1 MELKDRFLEIVAG
14 VKRPGM
20 EGLLQW
26 LEDSDFYTAPASSRF
41 HGAYA
46 GGLLEHSLH
55 VYDELLRL
63 LKAYPEV
70 PCSMETAA
78 VIALFH
84 DVCKVNMYVSEK
96 RNRKNDQGIWE
107 QYDAYKIQEK
117 FKFGGHGSKSVFLLQ
132 NFIQLSPEEAVAINC
147 HMGAWENEHCG
158 DSWSQFPLGLLLHV
172 ADCAATYI
180 IEEGSGN

>member
-1 MELKDRFLEIVAG
+1 MDNKERFLELASGI
-14 VKRPGM
+14 KRPGM
-20 EGLLQW
+20 EGLMQW
-26 LEDSDFYTAPASSRF
+26 LEESDFFTAPASSRY
-41 HGAYA
+41 HGSYA

-70 PCSMETAA
+70 SCSMETAA

-84 DVCKVNMYVSEK
+84 DVCKVNMYVTEK
-96 RNRKNDQGIWE
+96 RNRKNEQGQWE

-132 NFIQLSPEEAVAINC
+132 NFIQLSPEEAVAINN
-147 HMGAWENEHCG
+147 HMGAFGGNDHVGQSFEAY
-158 DSWSQFPLGLLLHV
+158 PLAFLLHA
-172 ADCAATYI
+172 ADGAATYI
-180 IEEGSGN
+180 LEGER

>member
-1 MELKDRFLEIVAG
+1 MDHKERFLQIVSG
-14 VKRPGM
+14 IRRPGM
-20 EGLLQW
+20 DGLMQW
-26 LEDSDFYTAPASSRF
+26 LEDSDFYTAPASSRY

-63 LKAYPEV
+63 LKAYPEI

-84 DVCKVNMYVSEK
+84 DVCKVNMYVVEK
-96 RNRKNDQGIWE
+96 RNRKNGQGQWE

-132 NFIQLSPEEAVAINC
+132 NFIQLSPEEAVAINN
-147 HMGAWENEHCG
+147 HMGAFDNDHVGAVFEAWNLA
-158 DSWSQFPLGLLLHV
+158 FLLHV
-172 ADCAATYI
+172 ADGAATYI
-180 IEEGSGN
+180 VEAEGD